1 MPGTPTISAVKETIK
16 CPLPEISWDGYH
28 VYSVVWTPKAIYW
41 YFDDQVIS
49 SYTGEGVAEGSGPMN
64 LLLQLNPEY
73 PEKDENGNT
82 KPGWGGIYDGTG
94 FPYEMKTDWVKA
106 WALA

>member
-1 MPGTPTISAVKETIK
+1 
-16 CPLPEISWDGYH
+16 
-28 VYSVVWTPKAIYW
+28 
-41 YFDDQVIS
+41 
-49 SYTGEGVAEGSGPMN
+49 MN